1 MLQFQFED
9 KFRSE
14 SEIFYERQEKAFENL
29 TDEDLEELGISQAN
43 KQISIKQLAQ
53 TFLALQGEIDNIS
66 RLSDVFED
74 EKLYYKTFKKEYLEA
89 DSRRILLAYKIQFRL
104 TPIIDKIKEQ
114 GKRKYEFVKHAKN
127 LIWALLIQ
135 ALLHDDNIDNL
146 LNDYG
151 HSLTRGIEV
160 NFKEYLKETASRKI
174 RPILSKLIENNNYMK
189 SIEEEKY
196 TFLRTKVVYQEA
208 MDIAR
213 KKYRWEKLT
222 F

>member
-1 MLQFQFED
+1 M
-9 KFRSE
+9 
-14 SEIFYERQEKAFENL
+14 
-29 TDEDLEELGISQAN
+29 
-43 KQISIKQLAQ
+43 
-53 TFLALQGEIDNIS
+53 
-66 RLSDVFED
+66 
-74 EKLYYKTFKKEYLEA
+74 
-89 DSRRILLAYKIQFRL
+89 AYKIQFRL

>member
-74 EKLYYKTFKKEYLEA
+74 EKLYYKTFKKGVFR
-89 DSRRILLAYKIQFRL
+89 SRFQTYIIGIQ
-104 TPIIDKIKEQ
+104 
-114 GKRKYEFVKHAKN
+114 N
-127 LIWALLIQ
+127 
-135 ALLHDDNIDNL
+135 
-146 LNDYG
+146 
-151 HSLTRGIEV
+151 
-160 NFKEYLKETASRKI
+160 
-174 RPILSKLIENNNYMK
+174 
-189 SIEEEKY
+189 SI
-196 TFLRTKVVYQEA
+196 
-208 MDIAR
+208 
-213 KKYRWEKLT
+213 
-222 F
+222 